1 MSDYAWLGVIAS
13 SFVSTL
19 ALASYIVM
27 ALPYFDNAP
36 YLTELRHDTRKAV
49 LAGVIAFAI
58 FFAIFYL
65 GAQHLDER
73 TSGPLLLMAAFV
85 AGLPFS
91 LLLGSE
97 TWDRYNARGMN
108 TVPGLQAVMVATG
121 IGLAEIAG
129 FTLAFVG
136 FLQLT

>member
-1 MSDYAWLGVIAS
+1 MSDYAWLGVIVS

-19 ALASYIVM
+19 ALASYAVM
-27 ALPYFDNAP
+27 ALPYFDNMP
-36 YLTELRHDTRKAV
+36 YLTELRRDTRKAV
-49 LAGVIAFAI
+49 LAGLVAFAV
-58 FFAIFYL
+58 FFTIFYL
-65 GAQHLDER
+65 GAQYLDET

-85 AGLPFS
+85 VGLPFS

-108 TVPGLQAVMVATG
+108 AVPGLQAVMVATG
-121 IGLAEIAG
+121 IGLAEIVG
-129 FTLAFVG
+129 FTLVFIA

>member
-1 MSDYAWLGVIAS
+1 MSEYAWLGVIAS

-19 ALASYIVM
+19 ALASYAVM
-27 ALPYFDNAP
+27 AMPYFDNLP
-36 YLTELRHDTRKAV
+36 YLTELRHDTRRAV
-49 LAGVIAFAI
+49 LAGLIAFAI
-58 FFAIFYL
+58 FFVIFYL
-65 GAQHLDER
+65 GALYLDES

-85 AGLPFS
+85 VGLPFS

-121 IGLAEIAG
+121 IGLAEIVA
-129 FTLAFVG
+129 FTLAFIG